1 MSKTIMVVDDSSSVR
16 QMMSFTL
23 ENAGYEVVEAED
35 GEEALKKLL
44 DSKNINMIVTD
55 LNMPNVTGLELIRS
69 VRSNSEFKYI
79 PIVVL
84 TTEFHDAK
92 KKESKKAGA
101 TGWITKPF
109 KPDQLIGVI
118 KKVIPN

>member
-1 MSKTIMVVDDSSSVR
+1 MTKTIMVVDDSLSVR

-23 ENAGYEVVEAED
+23 GNAGYEVVEAED
-35 GEEALKKLL
+35 GKDALDKLSGL
-44 DSKNINMIVTD
+44 QVNMIVTD
-55 LNMPNVTGLELIRS
+55 LNMPNVNGIDLIRS
-69 VRSNSEFKYI
+69 VRSKSEHKYI

-84 TTEFHDAK
+84 TTESHESRK
-92 KKESKKAGA
+92 RESKEAGA

-118 KKVIPN
+118 EKVMP

>member
-1 MSKTIMVVDDSSSVR
+1 MTKTIMVVDDSSSVR

-35 GEEALKKLL
+35 GQDALEKLVG
-44 DSKNINMIVTD
+44 SAVNMIVTD
-55 LNMPNVTGLELIRS
+55 LNMPNVNGIELIRS
-69 VRSNSEFKYI
+69 IRSQSEHKYI

-84 TTEFHDAK
+84 TTESH
-92 KKESKKAGA
+92 ESRKQESREAGA

-109 KPDQLIGVI
+109 IPEQLIGVI
-118 KKVIPN
+118 KKVMPQ

>member
-1 MSKTIMVVDDSSSVR
+1 MMSKTIMVVDDSSSVR

-35 GEEALKKLL
+35 GRDALKKLG
-44 DSKNINMIVTD
+44 DSRINMIVTD
-55 LNMPNVTGLELIRS
+55 LNMPNVNGFELIRS
-69 VRSNSEFKYI
+69 VRSKSKYKYI

-92 KKESKKAGA
+92 KKESKDAGA